1 MLFYFLKSQ
10 NSAFLEVTTGN
21 GAWQPGIGD
30 PTFVGWFTVFAY
42 LATCVLCILCAKKT
56 FRIPDRYQLHHYH
69 WFWWGLALLFLLLGI
84 NKQLDL
90 QTWFTITAKKFALTS
105 GWYGDR
111 RLFQGLFIGWLIF
124 GLSAFLAWFKKYF
137 RRMGKEFKLIL
148 YGLAF
153 LSAFIV
159 IRATSFHHVDQL
171 LHVNLLGFKM
181 NWILELG
188 GIIYIA
194 LGSIKYLES
203 LRKIHAELDGLDF

>member
-1 MLFYFLKSQ
+1 MLFYNSRNSPFL
-10 NSAFLEVTTGN
+10 AVTTISGE
-21 GAWQPGIGD
+21 WQPGIGD

-42 LATCVLCILCAKKT
+42 LATGVLCIICAKET
-56 FRIPDRYQLHHYH
+56 FRIPDRYQFHDYH
-69 WFWWGLALLFLLLGI
+69 WVWWGLALIFLVLGI

-90 QTWFTITAKKFALTS
+90 QTWFTITAKNMALTS

-111 RLFQGLFIGWLIF
+111 RLFQSLFIGWLIF
-124 GLSAFLAWFKKYF
+124 GLLAFLVWFKKYF
-137 RRMGKEFKLIL
+137 RRMGKEFKFIL

-188 GIIYIA
+188 GISSIA
-194 LGSIKYLES
+194 FGSIKYLEN

>member
-1 MLFYFLKSQ
+1 MLFYFLNVQ
-10 NSAFLEVTTGN
+10 NSALLGATTSN
-21 GAWQPGIGD
+21 GEWQPGIGD
-30 PTFVGWFTVFAY
+30 PTFMGWLTVFAY
-42 LATCVLCILCAKKT
+42 LATGVLCIICAKET
-56 FRIPDRYQLHHYH
+56 FRIPDRYQFHDYH
-69 WFWWGLALLFLLLGI
+69 WFWWGLALIFLVLGI

-90 QTWFTITAKKFALTS
+90 QTWFTITAKKFALRG

-111 RLFQGLFIGWLIF
+111 RLFQALFIGWLIF
-124 GLSAFLAWFKKYF
+124 GLLAFLAWFKKYF
-137 RRMGKEFKLIL
+137 RRMGKEFKFIL

-171 LHVNLLGFKM
+171 LRVNLLGFKM

-188 GIIYIA
+188 GIFSIA
-194 LGSIKYLES
+194 FGSIKYLEN

>member
-1 MLFYFLKSQ
+1 MLFYNSRNSPFL
-10 NSAFLEVTTGN
+10 AVTTLN
-21 GAWQPGIGD
+21 GEWQPGIGD
-30 PTFVGWFTVFAY
+30 PTFMGWFTVFAY
-42 LATCVLCILCAKKT
+42 LATGVLCIICAKET
-56 FRIPDRYQLHHYH
+56 FRIPDRYQFHDYH
-69 WFWWGLALLFLLLGI
+69 WFWWGLALIFLVLGI

-90 QTWFTITAKKFALTS
+90 QTWFTITAKKFALTG

-137 RRMGKEFKLIL
+137 RRMGKEFKFIL

-159 IRATSFHHVDQL
+159 IRAISFHQVDQL
-171 LHVNLLGFKM
+171 LHVNLLGFQM

-194 LGSIKYLES
+194 FGSIKYLEN

>member
-1 MLFYFLKSQ
+1 MLFYFFNAQ
-10 NSAFLEVTTGN
+10 NSPFPAVTTIN
-21 GAWQPGIGD
+21 GEWQPGIGD
-30 PTFVGWFTVFAY
+30 PTFMGWFTVFAY
-42 LATCVLCILCAKKT
+42 LATGALCILCAKET
-56 FRIPDRYQLHHYH
+56 FRIPDRYQFHDYH
-69 WFWWGLALLFLLLGI
+69 WFWWGLALIFLLLGI

-111 RLFQGLFIGWLIF
+111 RLFQALFIGWLIF
-124 GLSAFLAWFKKYF
+124 GLLAFLDWFKKYF
-137 RRMGKEFKLIL
+137 RQMGKEFTFIL

-171 LHVNLLGFKM
+171 LHVHLLGFKI

-188 GIIYIA
+188 GISSIA
-194 LGSIKYLES
+194 FGSIKYLEN